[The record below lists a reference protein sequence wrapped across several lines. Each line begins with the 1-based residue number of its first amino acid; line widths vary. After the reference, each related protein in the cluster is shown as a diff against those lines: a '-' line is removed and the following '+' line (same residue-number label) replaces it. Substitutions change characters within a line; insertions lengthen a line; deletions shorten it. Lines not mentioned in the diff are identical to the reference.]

1 MTRTQAGRPH
11 TSDDDETLISSVVQR
26 VGPRRHEPLLH
37 PVPWINFIGRWR
49 RKQTL
54 QDLGAPGR
62 HVVWRGGGALFMLV
76 PVMAAESCQFSF
88 VHHGNCNLERR
99 QDENRDEDRPRRWGG
114 SGGNAERRMTLHGSF
129 LKLRGG
135 TTPS

>member
-1 MTRTQAGRPH
+1 
-11 TSDDDETLISSVVQR
+11 
-26 VGPRRHEPLLH
+26 
-37 PVPWINFIGRWR
+37 
-49 RKQTL
+49 
-54 QDLGAPGR
+54 
-62 HVVWRGGGALFMLV
+62 MLV

-129 LKLRGG
+129 LKSSGG
-135 TTPS
+135 NNSELEGGGKETHPVGF